1 MKDEIVSYRQMCD
14 RENIQ
19 TLQRGMNYRL
29 NPNYSVILMSQR
41 HNAPYQDKILADG
54 LSIEYEGHD
63 VPKTS
68 LNINPK
74 KVDQPRAFKSG
85 KLTQNGLFASSIE
98 DYKLEKRQAE
108 IVRVY
113 EKLLPGVWTEKG
125 FFRLT
130 DYKYEQIGFRKVF
143 RFILEE
149 TEVDFNREGIIENK
163 FRERSRVIPSDVKR
177 IVWERDKGRCVL
189 CGSADELHFDHDLP
203 YSKGGTSISAENVR
217 ILCARHNLQKS
228 NKIE

>member
-1 MKDEIVSYRQMCD
+1 MKDEIIPYRQMCD
-14 RENIQ
+14 REKVQ

-41 HNAPYQDKILADG
+41 RNAPYQDKILSDG
-54 LSIEYEGHD
+54 FQIEYEGHD

-68 LNINPK
+68 PEINPQK
-74 KVDQPRAFKSG
+74 LDQPRATKSG
-85 KLTQNGLFASSIE
+85 RLTQNGLFASAVE
-98 DYKLEKRQAE
+98 DFKRGKRQAE

-113 EKLLPGVWTEKG
+113 EKLFAGVWIEKG

-130 DYKYEQIGFRKVF
+130 EYRYDRIGNRKVF

-149 TEVDFNREGIIENK
+149 AEVDFGKDGLIENM
-163 FRERSRVIPSDVKR
+163 FRERTRVISSEVKR
-177 IVWERDKGRCVL
+177 IVWERDKGCCVI
-189 CGSADELHFDHDLP
+189 CGATDELHFDHDLP
-203 YSKGGTSISAENVR
+203 YSKGGTSISPANVR

-228 NKIE
+228 DKIE